1 MNITLKDLVQLIGI
15 NYEKYNKNE
24 KRIIGNT
31 MILLSETEMTDEV
44 RGMYLYE
51 FKNILDELNSLL
63 DNNDDKSK
71 IGRDYVDNEMLNLCN
86 LLSRNNSHYSVNE
99 KTQTEDASVVKQIS
113 SIVKAEL
120 GENKSAEETKE
131 DKTLDV
137 DSETENKLIRYFN
150 SEEETK
156 SQEIDDSESV
166 EVIDSDNDEK
176 VETVVVNTKNDD
188 KRIKIERGIL
198 IVSSLALLASI
209 FTTGYVLIKHAKD
222 NKDKDNNKDD
232 KGSSMSSVIENNNNS
247 TMYDSRDNVLVIE
260 DNDEN
265 DKLVLVEEISEPLTT
280 ENFNNLVNTIETKF
294 AEKSLAVSKEDVRK
308 FAMIINIDEL
318 AQDNKEL
325 INEIIGSQ
333 NTEEVFGDAD
343 DVIDTIM
350 SYNYQYYYDDEDAIL
365 EAYLAN
371 KPYKHS
377 IDGFVKLSDFIYNK
391 EQKEIVMEIESR
403 ISEINNSVDDNEKMN
418 ELVHTLLKDMISA
431 TSKLSMLEDGVNYAV
446 EWVYIELI
454 RGLFGMDLDGNCTL
468 DATNADLVK
477 YYVSYVE
484 DDKAYYD
491 NASVNGSV
499 RNINNLLNDC
509 KEKTLTK

>member
-15 NYEKYNKNE
+15 NYEKYNNNE
-24 KRIIGNT
+24 KSVINNI
-31 MILLSETEMTDEV
+31 MISLSENELTDET

-51 FKNILDELNSLL
+51 FKNLL
-63 DNNDDKSK
+63 DKLNPLLDKDDFESIIDRGTLNQEMSHLRDLIFKHTEEEKNNTSVEDPLLLEQ
-71 IGRDYVDNEMLNLCN
+71 IG
-86 LLSRNNSHYSVNE
+86 SV
-99 KTQTEDASVVKQIS
+99 
-113 SIVKAEL
+113 VKAEL
-120 GENKSAEETKE
+120 EENKSDEDMRSIDEVESNEDQETVTNTVVVT
-131 DKTLDV
+131 DD
-137 DSETENKLIRYFN
+137 TENKRIRL
-150 SEEETK
+150 
-156 SQEIDDSESV
+156 
-166 EVIDSDNDEK
+166 
-176 VETVVVNTKNDD
+176 
-188 KRIKIERGIL
+188 ERGIL
-198 IVSSLALLASI
+198 IVSSLALLASL
-209 FTTGYVLIKHAKD
+209 FTAGYVLIKDAKN
-222 NKDKDNNKDD
+222 NKDKDNSNDD
-232 KGSSMSSVIENNNNS
+232 KDSSIGSVIENNNS
-247 TMYDSRDNVLVIE
+247 LDMYDSRDNVLIVE
-260 DNDEN
+260 DIDEN
-265 DKLVLVEEISEPLTT
+265 DKLVLVEAEEEISEPLTT

-294 AEKSLAVSKEDVRK
+294 AEKSLAVSKEDARK

-343 DVIDTIM
+343 KVISTIM
-350 SYNYQYYYDDEDAIL
+350 NYNYQYYYNDDDAIMKAF
-365 EAYLAN
+365 EDGVA
-371 KPYKHS
+371 YKHDV
-377 IDGFVKLSDFIYNK
+377 DGFVKLSDFIYNK

-403 ISEINNSVDDNEKMN
+403 ISEINDSVRDKMN
-418 ELVHTLLKDMISA
+418 ELIHTLLKDMIGA

-454 RGLFGMDLDGNCTL
+454 RGMFGMDLNGKSTL
-468 DATNADLVK
+468 NDTNADLVK